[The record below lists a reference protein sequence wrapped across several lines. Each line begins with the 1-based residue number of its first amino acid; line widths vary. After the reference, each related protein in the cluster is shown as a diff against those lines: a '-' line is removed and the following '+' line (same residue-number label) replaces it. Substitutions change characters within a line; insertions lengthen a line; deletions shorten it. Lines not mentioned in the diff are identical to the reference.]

1 MFEYGQVHEEEDVDV
16 LSSTRHGCEDDHDG
30 ELQRHILLSMDTT
43 REISVLPSSASSGA
57 MASKR
62 TSTSRIAAH
71 SNADPRAI
79 AWKWARSAVLVLPQ
93 ASAMFTSGCALRSPP
108 WTPSSGAGLRP
119 LRFSGIEVLARRSWS
134 RRSA

>member
-1 MFEYGQVHEEEDVDV
+1 MRASSRTSTVFEYGQVHEEEDVDV

-30 ELQRHILLSMDTT
+30 ELQRHILSMDTT

-93 ASAMFTSGCALRSPP
+93 ASAMF
-108 WTPSSGAGLRP
+108 
-119 LRFSGIEVLARRSWS
+119 SGIEVLARRSWS
-134 RRSA
+134 